1 MPKISDLKK
10 EKISEH
16 VLSVLLDKYP
26 EPVFTAHIA
35 QEIARDEEFIKKIL
49 DELKNKDLI
58 SLIDKN
64 SKGLKYSRR
73 ARWRLST
80 KAYTAY
86 STSANNTNNINST
99 NNNSFNLSSNS
110 STGNSLVKKD

>member
-64 SKGLKYSRR
+64 PKGLKYSRR
-73 ARWRLST
+73 TRWRLST

-86 STSANNTNNINST
+86 STSANITNNISDT
-99 NNNSFNLSSNS
+99 NNSLNLSSNNP
-110 STGNSLVKKD
+110 TGNSLVKKD